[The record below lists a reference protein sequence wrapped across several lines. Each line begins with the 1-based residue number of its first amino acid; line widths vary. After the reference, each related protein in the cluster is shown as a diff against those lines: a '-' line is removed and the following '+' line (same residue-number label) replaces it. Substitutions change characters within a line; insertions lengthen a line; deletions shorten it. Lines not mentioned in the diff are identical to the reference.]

1 MILTVHNCT
10 FSLGPEKRG
19 MAKLDSAIN
28 QLDAYFYREQNRGT
42 FNELDAL
49 ILALKRKIVQLGSH
63 GRDAETLPL
72 SRLIIERLDD
82 YGKLTL
88 ADNLMVQA
96 GTSTDNWERVF
107 TEPERV
113 NACWYRIAARIEP
126 CTHPGYTEDTCPYHK
141 H

>member
-96 GTSTDNWERVF
+96 VRNCIISPYSNGIVEGF
-107 TEPERV
+107 V
-113 NACWYRIAARIEP
+113 NKIKEVLFCIVL
-126 CTHPGYTEDTCPYHK
+126 T
-141 H
+141 